1 MDWCLASTD
10 GRRPSGPS
18 RQHLF
23 GESTAMSKE
32 GGVLRVKF
40 VKAVLQ
46 CEEETPKDLQCAL
59 NIKKRVQEGG
69 SVRLGCVNLR
79 KRFTVCAA
87 DSRVRLV
94 QQGRTHHPTWERCFD
109 VRICSERVLHI
120 LLTDSERPIADALVR
135 LEDLLDKLEACDT
148 ATVWVHLQP
157 AGKLLVQIKCM
168 SEANENGLGE
178 QEKMPC
184 AGIEKRRGAIRH
196 HKVHEIRGHSF
207 VATFFRQPTFCSMCS
222 LFIWG
227 LNKQGYQCLVCRCAV
242 HKRCHAKVLSRCPGA
257 GWITKET
264 MYLKERFKID
274 IPHRFRVYNFKS
286 PTFCD
291 HCGSLLYGLVKQ
303 GVKCEACCLNAHHKC
318 ASLVPNVCGV
328 NQQQLADAL
337 AEIRLSASFTGSN
350 SSSDSLCLQDSP
362 STRSS
367 SPEKRL
373 QLSGSSKSAD
383 SSVFLSSTPNIF
395 KKVKPFF
402 RAQTYNLDQCGID
415 GWQQEQ
421 SVLPVM
427 TKSKKKRI
435 SISNFNMLKLL
446 GKGSFGKVILVEL
459 KGKNRYYAMK
469 CLKKDV
475 ILNGEDIECTFIE
488 RRVLVLGEQ
497 CPFLTKVFWC
507 FQSPE
512 YVFFVME
519 YFPGGDLMYHIQR
532 KKRFTEPTA
541 RFYASEILCGLEFL
555 HDRSI
560 IYRDLKLDN
569 ILLDAEGHAHLT
581 DFGMC
586 KTEMN
591 REKGLASTFCGT
603 PDYIAPEVDN
613 TRGLF
618 SQAKYVY
625 MYTQIV
631 KGKLYSEAVD
641 FWSFGVLLY
650 EMLVGQSPFHG
661 EKEEELFESI
671 LKEKPMFPRWISR
684 EAARCLDALLD
695 RNPDTR
701 LGTAGCPHGPIRTV
715 SFFRTVDWKKVQLR
729 QTIPPFKPVVR
740 SATDVSNFDE
750 DFTSEQSTLTPL
762 DEQLLESIDQEQ
774 FSNFTYIN
782 SEVSWPE

>member
-1 MDWCLASTD
+1 
-10 GRRPSGPS
+10 
-18 RQHLF
+18 
-23 GESTAMSKE
+23 
-32 GGVLRVKF
+32 
-40 VKAVLQ
+40 
-46 CEEETPKDLQCAL
+46 
-59 NIKKRVQEGG
+59 
-69 SVRLGCVNLR
+69 
-79 KRFTVCAA
+79 
-87 DSRVRLV
+87 
-94 QQGRTHHPTWERCFD
+94 
-109 VRICSERVLHI
+109 
-120 LLTDSERPIADALVR
+120 
-135 LEDLLDKLEACDT
+135 
-148 ATVWVHLQP
+148 
-157 AGKLLVQIKCM
+157 
-168 SEANENGLGE
+168 
-178 QEKMPC
+178 
-184 AGIEKRRGAIRH
+184 
-196 HKVHEIRGHSF
+196 
-207 VATFFRQPTFCSMCS
+207 
-222 LFIWG
+222 
-227 LNKQGYQCLVCRCAV
+227 
-242 HKRCHAKVLSRCPGA
+242 
-257 GWITKET
+257 
-264 MYLKERFKID
+264 YLKERFKID

-318 ASLVPNVCGV
+318 ASLMPNVCGV

-383 SSVFLSSTPNIF
+383 SSVYAYRKQRLLILTLFLLSVSSLQRQISL
-395 KKVKPFF
+395 K
-402 RAQTYNLDQCGID
+402 
-415 GWQQEQ
+415 

-603 PDYIAPEVDN
+603 PDYIAPE
-613 TRGLF
+613 
-618 SQAKYVY
+618 
-625 MYTQIV
+625 IV

-684 EAARCLDALLD
+684 DAARCLDALLD

-701 LGTAGCPHGPIRTV
+701 LGTAGCPHGPIRAV
-715 SFFRTVDWKKVQLR
+715 SFFRTVDWKKVHLR
-729 QTIPPFKPVVR
+729 QTIPPFKPIVR
-740 SATDVSNFDE
+740 SATDVSNFDD

-774 FSNFTYIN
+774 FSNFTYVN

>member
-1 MDWCLASTD
+1 MMMSSINFQTFRTDRSERHSFGLAVSVD
-10 GRRPSGPS
+10 GRRRPSGPPRR
-18 RQHLF
+18 RQY
-23 GESTAMSKE
+23 GESTGMLDQ
-32 GGVLRVKF
+32 GGVLRIKF

-46 CEEETPKDLQCAL
+46 CDEEAPKDLQCAL
-59 NIKKRVQEGG
+59 NIKKRVQE
-69 SVRLGCVNLR
+69 
-79 KRFTVCAA
+79 
-87 DSRVRLV
+87 DSRARLV

-109 VRICSERVLHI
+109 VRICAERVLQI
-120 LLTDSERPIADALVR
+120 LLMDSERPIADALVR
-135 LEDLLDKLEACDT
+135 LEDLLDKLEAGAT

-168 SEANENGLGE
+168 SEADENGVE
-178 QEKMPC
+178 QEKVRG
-184 AGIEKRRGAIRH
+184 AGIERRRGAIRH

-222 LFIWG
+222 LFLWG

-242 HKRCHAKVLSRCPGA
+242 HKKCHAKVLSRCPGA

-264 MYLKERFKID
+264 TYLKERFKID
-274 IPHRFRVYNFKS
+274 IPHRFRVYTFKS

-318 ASLVPNVCGV
+318 ASLMPNVCGV

-373 QLSGSSKSAD
+373 QLPGSAKLAD
-383 SSVFLSSTPNIF
+383 SSAFLSSTPNIF

-402 RAQTYNLDQCGID
+402 RAQTYNLEHYGADS
-415 GWQQEQ
+415 WQQEQ

-427 TKSKKKRI
+427 TKSKTKRI

-488 RRVLVLGEQ
+488 RRVLVLGEK
-497 CPFLTKVFWC
+497 CPFLTKAYWC

-532 KKRFTEPTA
+532 KKRFTESTA

-555 HDRSI
+555 HSRSI

-603 PDYIAPEVDN
+603 PDYIAPE
-613 TRGLF
+613 
-618 SQAKYVY
+618 
-625 MYTQIV
+625 IV

-701 LGTAGCPHGPIRTV
+701 LGTPGCPHGPIRTV
-715 SFFRTVDWKKVQLR
+715 SFFRTVDWKKVQSR
-729 QTIPPFKPVVR
+729 QAIPPFKPLLR

-750 DFTSEQSTLTPL
+750 DFTSEQSSLTPL

-774 FSNFTYIN
+774 FSNFTYI
-782 SEVSWPE
+782 SSDVSWPE